1 MYKKISKTDY
11 NEENI
16 FWITMSDLLLGLMII
31 FLILFIMSMV
41 GFSQAKVAEQ
51 SAQTEMAEKLAKK
64 LVNNKIDVNIDKM
77 SGQVEISD
85 LELFDIGS
93 AKLSAKGKAYLDKFF
108 PIYID
113 TIFSNSE
120 LSDKVE
126 NLIIEGHTDSQ
137 MFKGLNSAD
146 EQYTKNLELSSMR
159 ATEVAN
165 YVFKTN
171 YNKKYSKKL
180 HKVLIVEGKSNTEP
194 ILTNGKE
201 DFNKSRRVE
210 LEIRMKAGENVI
222 EKMLNPKASK

>member
-51 SAQTEMAEKLAKK
+51 SAQTEMAEKLAKE

-113 TIFSNSE
+113 TIFSNPE
-120 LSDKVE
+120 VSDKVE

-146 EQYTKNLELSSMR
+146 AQYTKNLELSSMR

-222 EKMLNPKASK
+222 EKMLNPKTSK

>member
-93 AKLSAKGKAYLDKFF
+93 AKLSVKGKAYLDKFF

-222 EKMLNPKASK
+222 EKMLNPKSSK

>member
-113 TIFSNSE
+113 TIFSNPE

-126 NLIIEGHTDSQ
+126 NLIIEGHTDPQ

>member
-51 SAQTEMAEKLAKK
+51 SAQTEMAEKLAKE

-113 TIFSNSE
+113 TIFSNPE
-120 LSDKVE
+120 VSDKVE

-137 MFKGLNSAD
+137 MFRGLNSTD

-222 EKMLNPKASK
+222 EKMLNPKVLE

>member
-1 MYKKISKTDY
+1 
-11 NEENI
+11 
-16 FWITMSDLLLGLMII
+16 
-31 FLILFIMSMV
+31 
-41 GFSQAKVAEQ
+41 
-51 SAQTEMAEKLAKK
+51 MAEKLAKK

-113 TIFSNSE
+113 TIFSNPE

>member
-51 SAQTEMAEKLAKK
+51 SAQTEMAEKLAKE

-113 TIFSNSE
+113 TIFSNPE
-120 LSDKVE
+120 VSDKVE

-137 MFKGLNSAD
+137 MFRGLNSAD

-222 EKMLNPKASK
+222 EKMLNPNASK

>member
-51 SAQTEMAEKLAKK
+51 SAQTEMAEKLAKE

-113 TIFSNSE
+113 TIFSNPE
-120 LSDKVE
+120 VSDKVE

-137 MFKGLNSAD
+137 MFRGLNSAD
-146 EQYTKNLELSSMR
+146 AQYTKNLELSSMR

-222 EKMLNPKASK
+222 EKMLNPKVLE

>member
-51 SAQTEMAEKLAKK
+51 SAQTEMAENLAKK

-113 TIFSNSE
+113 TIFSNPE

>member
-51 SAQTEMAEKLAKK
+51 SAQTEMAEKLAKE

-113 TIFSNSE
+113 TIFSNPE

>member
-51 SAQTEMAEKLAKK
+51 SAQTEMAEKLAKE

-113 TIFSNSE
+113 TIFSNPE
-120 LSDKVE
+120 VSDKVE

-137 MFKGLNSAD
+137 MFRGLNSAD

-222 EKMLNPKASK
+222 EKMLNPKVLE

>member
-51 SAQTEMAEKLAKK
+51 SAQTEMAEKLAKE

-113 TIFSNSE
+113 TIFSNPE
-120 LSDKVE
+120 VSDKVE

-137 MFKGLNSAD
+137 MFRGLNSAD

-180 HKVLIVEGKSNTEP
+180 HEVLIVEGKSNTEP

-222 EKMLNPKASK
+222 EKMLNPKVLE

>member
-51 SAQTEMAEKLAKK
+51 SAQTEMAEKLAKE

-113 TIFSNSE
+113 TIFSNPE
-120 LSDKVE
+120 VSDKVE

-137 MFKGLNSAD
+137 MFRGLNSAD

-194 ILTNGKE
+194 IMTNGKE

-222 EKMLNPKASK
+222 EKMLNPNASK

>member
-113 TIFSNSE
+113 TIFSNPE

-194 ILTNGKE
+194 SLTNGKE

>member
-51 SAQTEMAEKLAKK
+51 SAQTEMAEKLAKE

-113 TIFSNSE
+113 TIFSNPE
-120 LSDKVE
+120 VSDKVE

-222 EKMLNPKASK
+222 EKMLNPKVLE

>member
-51 SAQTEMAEKLAKK
+51 SAQTEMAEKLAKE

-113 TIFSNSE
+113 TIFSNPE
-120 LSDKVE
+120 VSDKVE

-194 ILTNGKE
+194 IMTNGKE

-222 EKMLNPKASK
+222 EKMLNPNASK

>member
-51 SAQTEMAEKLAKK
+51 SAQTEMAEKLAKE

-113 TIFSNSE
+113 TIFSNPE
-120 LSDKVE
+120 VSDKVE

-137 MFKGLNSAD
+137 MFRGLNSAD

-180 HKVLIVEGKSNTEP
+180 HEVLIVEGKSNTEP

-222 EKMLNPKASK
+222 EKMLNPKVSK

>member
-1 MYKKISKTDY
+1 
-11 NEENI
+11 
-16 FWITMSDLLLGLMII
+16 
-31 FLILFIMSMV
+31 MSMV

-113 TIFSNSE
+113 TIFSNPE

>member
-16 FWITMSDLLLGLMII
+16 FWITMSDLLLGMKNIL
-31 FLILFIMSMV
+31 LKLFIMTIV
-41 GFSQAKVAEQ
+41 GLSQAKVAEQ

-113 TIFSNSE
+113 TIFSNPE